1 MTNWLRGAWRVISA
15 LRQFIHFSVL
25 GFSII
30 LPLLGA
36 ATVSSRLTSYQ
47 VLGLIGAAVT
57 FHIFAYVL
65 NDVIDLPLDRT
76 QPLRAGSPL
85 VQGKIQPWLAQVVAL
100 FQIPLALAFTYLLAP
115 SSLAYVAIGSAFI
128 LMTAYNVW
136 GKRIAFPP
144 LTDVIQG
151 LGFGAMVLYGAAAI
165 PGRPSGILVVIFAF
179 VIVFIVMI
187 NGIHGSLR
195 DLANDLN
202 YGARTTAILLGVR
215 PSGINGLILPLRFRL
230 YALALQVL
238 LIGIILIPLFYNWFG
253 YPLMTWTITIGILLI
268 FILLSLILLVV
279 SAGSID
285 NRSRLNFLGMLH
297 ISISLSSLLVLF
309 AAYLSS
315 GVLELVLVIY
325 LVPICSNK
333 ILWDRLTRRKISY
346 VENSLFESVKG
357 DNSNYSP

>member
-1 MTNWLRGAWRVISA
+1 MTNWLRGTWRVISS

-36 ATVSSRLTSYQ
+36 AAVSSTFTGYE

-85 VQGKIQPWLAQVVAL
+85 VQGKIQPWLALLIAL
-100 FQIPLALAFTYLLAP
+100 FQIPLALAFTYLLAFG
-115 SSLAYVAIGSAFI
+115 SLAYIALVSAFI
-128 LMTAYNVW
+128 LMAAYNVW
-136 GKRIAFPP
+136 GKRIPFPH

-165 PGRPSGILVVIFAF
+165 AGRSSRILAVIFAF
-179 VIVFIVMI
+179 VVVFIVMI

-202 YGARTTAILLGVR
+202 YGARTTAILLGAR
-215 PSGINGLILPLRFRL
+215 TSGINGLILPLRFRL

-253 YPLMTWTITIGILLI
+253 YPLMSWTIATGILLI
-268 FILLSLILLVV
+268 FILLSLILLVA
-279 SAGSID
+279 SSRSID

-309 AAYLSS
+309 APYLRS
-315 GVLELVLVIY
+315 GILELVLVIY
-325 LVPICSNK
+325 LVPLCSNK
-333 ILWDRLTRRKISY
+333 ILWDWLARRKISY
-346 VENSLFESVKG
+346 VENPLFESVEG
-357 DNSNYSP
+357 NNSNYSP